1 MTPRN
6 RQHDEQG
13 ETSPLLGHQHRH
25 QDQHEHQ
32 EQNGHLAAN
41 THTISFKSDSSST
54 NDSDENRPL
63 QPRSWPFSQKCLQ
76 ISLIW
81 LIAFLLPSAS
91 SIFAPAT
98 SNLSDDLGV
107 PSRLVLLGQ
116 TVFVAMLGVG
126 PLILAPL
133 SETVG
138 RRKVFLG
145 GLVGFVVLQAATAGV
160 RGLASWV
167 VVRLLSGFCG
177 SVGVANGGGTVSD
190 LFETHERA
198 KVLGV
203 YLVAPLLGPTV
214 G

>member
-1 MTPRN
+1 MTPTS
-6 RQHDEQG
+6 RQQDGAG

-25 QDQHEHQ
+25 RDHNEHY
-32 EQNGHLAAN
+32 EQNGHITDN
-41 THTISFKSDSSST
+41 TRTLSFKSDSSSRE
-54 NDSDENRPL
+54 DEQRPL
-63 QPRSWPFSQKCLQ
+63 HPRSWPFPQKCLQ

-98 SNLSDDLGV
+98 SNLSADLGV

-145 GLVGFVVLQAATAGV
+145 GLMGFVVLQAATAGV
-160 RGLASWV
+160 KNLAAWV

>member
-6 RQHDEQG
+6 RQQDDEG
-13 ETSPLLGHQHRH
+13 ETSPLLGHQHRYRERYE
-25 QDQHEHQ
+25 QH
-32 EQNGHLAAN
+32 EQNGHLTNN
-41 THTISFKSDSSST
+41 THTISFKSESSST
-54 NDSDENRPL
+54 NDNDEDLPL
-63 QPRSWPFSQKCLQ
+63 HPRSWPFAQKCLQ

-98 SNLSDDLGV
+98 SNLSTDLGV
-107 PSRLVLLGQ
+107 PPRLVLLGQ

-145 GLVGFVVLQAATAGV
+145 GLVGFVVLQAATAGI
-160 RGLASWV
+160 RNLGSWV